1 MAGVGLLQLMGC
13 GTDSGPPDERSTETM
28 SGYFTE
34 DIGAQELQERT
45 AVATD
50 IAEAVRTLIA
60 DTVLTEVD
68 ASAAATAIEHIE
80 AAAEILRSR
89 QLPDDSFGVRFNTDG
104 TKRTWGNAV
113 IGTRN
118 PIAPPLDVVFDDDGL
133 AWAEFEMGPA
143 YEGPA
148 GLVHGGIL
156 AAILDQ
162 ILGSAAEHAGAPG
175 MTGTLTIRYRQ
186 GTKLG
191 KVRAEARLDRVEGVK
206 SIAVGRISTA
216 EGTTAEAEGIFILPR
231 WARESGAADKI
242 RKALSDG

>member
-118 PIAPPLDVVFDDDGL
+118 PIAPPLDV
-133 AWAEFEMGPA
+133 
-143 YEGPA
+143 
-148 GLVHGGIL
+148 
-156 AAILDQ
+156 
-162 ILGSAAEHAGAPG
+162 S
-175 MTGTLTIRYRQ
+175 
-186 GTKLG
+186 
-191 KVRAEARLDRVEGVK
+191 
-206 SIAVGRISTA
+206 ST
-216 EGTTAEAEGIFILPR
+216 TTASPGRSSR
-231 WARESGAADKI
+231 WARRTRVPPVWCMAASWPRSSTRSWD
-242 RKALSDG
+242 RPPSMPVHPG